1 MDRFERRAA
10 EIMRLGEKRIAEKK
24 RRNTV
29 IRRSAVSSGACAAAI
44 AGVWLMSGRDL
55 REAAKPPRTE
65 LMIVE
70 TTVPTD
76 APPAAEISQTTAVPS
91 PTATAQAVRST
102 APVTTAQT
110 VTGTAPTTERTAAV
124 GTAPMRTA
132 TTART
137 AAVSTV
143 QTAAATERASST
155 AAAIAQTAPPE
166 TTLPEE
172 PMESVESPVPTTL
185 PQTTAQVP
193 KTTSASAT
201 TIAQEGYYFY
211 DPEKTYTFELNGI
224 TYEVSGEAA
233 DPEFFQ
239 SIDFVGYTEMLT
251 EDDSGNIT
259 SVKGCIASAQP
270 LSELVFSQILCVVET
285 ENGQEFY
292 IAHPIN

>member
-24 RRNTV
+24 RRNTI

-44 AGVWLMSGRDL
+44 AGVWLMSGRNL
-55 REAAKPPRTE
+55 REAAKPPHTE

-70 TTVPTD
+70 TTAPTD

-91 PTATAQAVRST
+91 PTVTGTVPSTERQAPARTEST
-102 APVTTAQT
+102 PSVSSETVDIPSVTTAT
-110 VTGTAPTTERTAAV
+110 PVTRPYVTDPGTTAAV
-124 GTAPMRTA
+124 
-132 TTART
+132 TTVVT
-137 AAVSTV
+137 QT
-143 QTAAATERASST
+143 QTAASPATT
-155 AAAIAQTAPPE
+155 
-166 TTLPEE
+166 
-172 PMESVESPVPTTL
+172 ESPAVTT
-185 PQTTAQVP
+185 TP
-193 KTTSASAT
+193 KT
-201 TIAQEGYYFY
+201 ENLY
-211 DPEKTYTFELNGI
+211 DPRKTYTFELDGI

-239 SIDFVGYTEMLT
+239 SIDPIEYTEMLT

-259 SVKGCIASAQP
+259 SVKGCIANAQP
-270 LSELVFSQILCVVET
+270 LSEMVSFQILCVVET